1 MSVRLRKW
9 NKKGGKAMEQ
19 WVIDFV
25 YEQPGRP
32 LRRIRETSPVNTRRG
47 AEARERELREALQD
61 GTYDKEAAPT
71 LGEFQEDFLAYS
83 VSNNKPATV
92 YEKQMALKNHLV
104 PAFGKKK
111 LDTIGLAEVERFK
124 AEKLTSGLDKKSVNN
139 LLGVL
144 RKLLNLAVEYGKL
157 THAPKVKALKTEHK
171 PYRFLDFEEM
181 ERFVAASEP
190 QWTPFLVT
198 ALKTGL
204 RVGELLALKWEDL
217 DLVAGRL
224 VVRRSLWR
232 KQEGLPKGGRCR
244 EVPLSDLAIATLKA
258 HRHLR
263 GPYVF
268 CEADGSRL
276 NHNRVKELV
285 PRTCKRA
292 GLAKRLTTHDLR
304 HTFASH
310 LVMRGVSLKAVQELL
325 GHATIDM
332 TMRYAHLSPE
342 VNREAVQR
350 LDGPK
355 PQAHGTYVAH
365 GPDALAAEKK
375 NPG

>member
-9 NKKGGKAMEQ
+9 NRKDGKVLEQ
-19 WVIDFV
+19 WVVDFL
-25 YEQPGRP
+25 YEQPGRSP
-32 LRRIRETSPVNTRRG
+32 RRIRETSPVNTRRG
-47 AEARERELREALQD
+47 AEAHERDLRASLQAGSYDREE
-61 GTYDKEAAPT
+61 APT
-71 LGEFQEDFLAYS
+71 LEVFQEDLLAYS

-92 YEKQMALKNHLV
+92 YEKRMALKNHLV
-104 PAFGKKK
+104 PAFGKRK
-111 LDTIGLAEVERFK
+111 LDTIGPAEIERFK
-124 AEKLTSGLDKKSVNN
+124 AEKLASGLDKKSVNN
-139 LLGVL
+139 LLCVL

-157 THAPKVKALKTEHK
+157 AHAPKVKALKAEHK
-171 PYRFLDFEEM
+171 AYRFLDFEEM
-181 ERFVAASEP
+181 ERFLAASEP
-190 QWTPFLVT
+190 QWKPLLVT

-224 VVRRSLWR
+224 VVRRTLWR
-232 KQEGLPKGGRCR
+232 KLEGPPKGGRSR
-244 EVPLSDLAIATLKA
+244 EVPLSDLAIATLKT

-268 CEADGSRL
+268 CEADGARL

-325 GHATIDM
+325 GHSTIEM

-342 VNREAVQR
+342 VNREAVKL
-350 LDGPK
+350 LDGP
-355 PQAHGTYVAH
+355 PEAPSNGNLTATQPAR
-365 GPDALAAEKK
+365 
-375 NPG
+375 